1 MTLLFGAAACAFG
14 LARCG
19 ATLSSRAPEL
29 RRAADEHAS
38 SRGAPELTMP
48 AIFARLAQLLLHE
61 FRSSPWLTGVLT
73 LAVAYAALCAVLLW
87 LLVATLAAEPAGE
100 RRRAVLGSESFFVS
114 LVPRRAPPRGSPA
127 ARVADHKDT

>member
-1 MTLLFGAAACAFG
+1 
-14 LARCG
+14 
-19 ATLSSRAPEL
+19 
-29 RRAADEHAS
+29 
-38 SRGAPELTMP
+38 MP